1 MMRINEAFRALSG
14 KTHRLFVWIAAAAI
28 LATSSWAADEVRM
41 KNGDRVTGEIIKK
54 DGDTLT
60 IKSVHFGTV
69 TLPWAEIESVKAEQT
84 LNVQLEGGDTVQ
96 ATISGTDSG
105 LQVAAP
111 SQTLSV
117 APAAVV
123 AIRNADEQ
131 AKYERFLN
139 PGLFDLWTVSGSL
152 NIAGA
157 KGNAETF
164 TFTTPFTFA
173 RVSNTSKTTA
183 YFNAIR
189 ASARIEDVSEE
200 TAQAIRGGWGY
211 SRNVSSKM
219 FLNTFN
225 DYEYDKF
232 QSLDLRVVF
241 GGGAGYH
248 AWKGERGFL
257 DFQGGG
263 AWNREKFDPAPEPSF
278 VRNSAEAYW
287 GNDFQFKLTSR
298 TAITQGF
305 RMFNN
310 LSETGDY
317 RMNFDAG
324 ATTQLTSWL
333 TWNIALSDRY
343 LSNPVPGRQ
352 ANDILYT
359 TGLGFTFSR

>member
-1 MMRINEAFRALSG
+1 MNINEAWRALSR
-14 KTHRLFVWIAAAAI
+14 KRLGFFVWMATAAL
-28 LATSSWAADEVRM
+28 LASSAWAADEVRM

-69 TLPWAEIESVKAEQT
+69 TLPWAEIETVKTEQT
-84 LNVQLEGGDTVQ
+84 LNVQLEDGNTVQ
-96 ATISGTDSG
+96 ATISGTDGS

-111 SQTLSV
+111 AQTLNV
-117 APAAVV
+117 PQTDVV
-123 AIRNADEQ
+123 AIRNTEEQ
-131 AKYERFLN
+131 QKYERFLH
-139 PGLFDLWTVSGSL
+139 PGILDLWTVSGSL

-164 TFTTPFTFA
+164 TFTTPFTFS
-173 RVSNTSKTTA
+173 RISNTSKTTA
-183 YFNAIR
+183 YFNSIR
-189 ASARIEDVSEE
+189 ASARIDDVSEE
-200 TAQAIRGGWGY
+200 TAQAVRGGWAY
-211 SRNVSSKM
+211 SRNVSSRM

-232 QSLDLRVVF
+232 QALDLRVVL
-241 GGGAGYH
+241 GGGAGFH
-248 AWKGERGFL
+248 AWKSDRGQL
-257 DFQGGG
+257 DLQAGA
-263 AWNREKFDPAPEPSF
+263 AWNREKFDPAPDPAF

-287 GNDFQFKLTSR
+287 GNDFQFKLNSR
-298 TAITQGF
+298 TSITQAF

-324 ATTQLTSWL
+324 ATTRLTSWL
-333 TWNIALSDRY
+333 TWSVALSDRY
-343 LSNPVPGRQ
+343 LSNPVPGRK